1 MRNQS
6 HTLIGTLREAVDQWR
21 RREGWSRESVVQA
34 IVDAHQALDAP
45 STTGI
50 TFDPDT
56 RDTYERMKVNA
67 DRVFRWLDD
76 VSKDSTLLPA
86 NFLPS
91 ILAALPL
98 DLRLRC
104 LNAILRPV
112 GMEAKSADV
121 VAGAECD
128 MSRDLKDLMKEGTEA
143 QLALV
148 GVNGDAPLEVL
159 NNALREVVESLDA
172 NARTAR
178 DLKAMIAA
186 REAAAEVKLRAV
198 S

>member
-6 HTLIGTLREAVDQWR
+6 HTLIGILREAVDQWR

-34 IVDAHQALDAP
+34 IVDAHQALDAA

-86 NFLPS
+86 NFLPT

-112 GMEAKSADV
+112 GMEAKSADA

-128 MSRDLKDLMKEGTEA
+128 MSHDLKDLMKEGTEA
-143 QLALV
+143 QMALV
-148 GVNGDAPLEVL
+148 GVSGDSSLEVL